1 MAFPSPDD
9 LAGKSGVDVAD
20 IKADTALKPFRQT
33 CFGRLAPEIREKVF
47 VGLLATPP
55 PYAGHDF
62 ATNPSE
68 PKVSREAPGKFMH
81 IKESW
86 YQVTRTCRQ
95 IYVESR
101 PIFFASRSFYLAN
114 HQDLA
119 RFLDYSKLTR
129 LGFRYDTITALCV
142 RDLVKNT
149 RVYAQEDIDEIF
161 SDPIDARAVF
171 RTREEYETRTYKDID
186 LSLSHNLRRLKSL
199 RTVGLCI
206 RVGEEMEYVDFVHG
220 LSGIRKGLVEFK
232 DASHWLIRSQNPG
245 DHWRIQYACFPHG
258 DYARGKDDEIIPYD
272 ISCIELAVTDI
283 DSRAPGL
290 QEGDERYIE
299 VQIRRHTENNP
310 SQSRLNEGGS
320 DILLETASDHSDLE
334 LQGSSYQAHLE
345 IPQDQSETIAGEETP
360 EEDSS
365 DTGLESEQNRT
376 DQPSFL
382 VMQSEDGPD
391 PLSVT
396 DTDQEEDHTIPRPAS
411 EEVFET
417 QSQTQAEDPLS
428 PRSNVS
434 AARSAP
440 IGTEIDR
447 ITLTD
452 TDYEDSQAQPNTKS
466 GNQAPQVANLQHN
479 NRVHAESATEAGQ
492 MRKDLDFLDPPNPY
506 TEEEILSYYGGQQL
520 GFAGNKEQTEK
531 GPRQSS
537 RLWNTQEHHVNEPY
551 AASKTATPKTEPPP
565 AASPNRSG
573 LQSKS
578 VQIGAVSLYFL
589 LLVIMGH
596 PPEWLSNAWG
606 KGKGSSQ

>member
-1 MAFPSPDD
+1 
-9 LAGKSGVDVAD
+9 
-20 IKADTALKPFRQT
+20 
-33 CFGRLAPEIREKVF
+33 
-47 VGLLATPP
+47 
-55 PYAGHDF
+55 
-62 ATNPSE
+62 
-68 PKVSREAPGKFMH
+68 MH

-95 IYVESR
+95 IYDESR
-101 PIFFASRSFYLAN
+101 PIFFASRSYYLAN

-129 LGFRYDTITALCV
+129 LSFRCDAITALCV

-161 SDPIDARAVF
+161 SDPTDARAVF
-171 RTREEYETRTYKDID
+171 RTREDYETRTYKDID

-220 LSGIRKGLVEFK
+220 LSDIRKGLVEFK

-290 QEGDERYIE
+290 QEGDERYVE
-299 VQIRRHTENNP
+299 VQIQRHTENNS

-334 LQGSSYQAHLE
+334 LQGSYQAQLE

-360 EEDSS
+360 EDTS

-382 VMQSEDGPD
+382 VLQSEDGPD
-391 PLSVT
+391 PQSVT
-396 DTDQEEDHTIPRPAS
+396 DTDQEEDTLPRPAS

-417 QSQTQAEDPLS
+417 QSQTQSDHQTEDPPS
-428 PRSNVS
+428 PRSYVS

-447 ITLTD
+447 TSLTN
-452 TDYEDSQAQPNTKS
+452 TDDEDCQALPNTKS

-479 NRVHAESATEAGQ
+479 NRVHAESATEADQ
-492 MRKDLDFLDPPNPY
+492 MRKDLDEIKEPGVRTTIKILSGQSKQLLLNFLDTPNPY
-506 TEEEILSYYGGQQL
+506 TEEEMSAYHGGQQL
-520 GFAGNKEQTEK
+520 GFVGNKEKTERD
-531 GPRQSS
+531 PRQEERPSS
-537 RLWNTQEHHVNEPY
+537 LLEVTRERNVKAPC
-551 AASKTATPKTEPPP
+551 AASKASSPQKGLPLP
-565 AASPNRSG
+565 ASPHRSG

-578 VQIGAVSLYFL
+578 VQIGAVSLLFL

-596 PPEWLSNAWG
+596 PPEWLSNARG
-606 KGKGSSQ
+606 NGKGSNQ